1 MANRRRISG
10 RALLT
15 LLLTQSLGM
24 AAYAE
29 DEVDPN
35 GPDPLALEEI
45 VVTANKREESIQEVP
60 MSVTAFTSEFFKN
73 AGVTNLTG
81 LEEYTPSLKITPG
94 TDSNSTSIRIRGIG
108 SVGTNAGI
116 DPSVG
121 IFIDGV
127 YQGRAGMSIGDL
139 IDIQRVEILRGP
151 QGTLYGKNTAAG
163 AISIITMAPSPDVQE
178 STVETTYNSDQRAEV
193 HAMTNIPLGDSG
205 NAMRLTGYGIDGDHL
220 YENTYTGEGVND
232 ANKWGVK
239 SRTLF
244 DTGAKSDDDGF
255 GEFLLTLDYNKEDTD
270 CCALAVIQYQGLSTL
285 NAPGTNTPSAQLS
298 QQLGLATSGPNAG
311 KPILQWTS
319 FEDTARPNSNPN
331 LPLVGAP
338 PRNDPFGNDYW
349 FDADIH
355 NKVEVGG
362 TALEWN
368 KDIANDDVLTFIN
381 AWRKYKSDSAYDGDF
396 TAYDA
401 VTGSTVIDYDQ
412 YSSELRLT
420 SPGGATLDYQGGLY
434 YFYSNMDSVGTF
446 HQSPTLVK
454 NLGIAP
460 FFPDPAHPGDPNYN
474 SATLNTDD
482 NTFTTTSYAAFGQL
496 VWNISEKFS
505 TTLGLRYTL
514 EQKTRNGSQL
524 TSPKSILDI
533 PPVAG
538 PDVYYDDTRSDD
550 DISPTLIARYFVK
563 PELMTYASISRGFK
577 SGGFNQRRTIASQ
590 NGEFEPETATNYELG
605 WKGST
610 EDRRLQLNGTFYLVN
625 YDDFQAQAFDGS
637 SITVTNAGSLQSYGA
652 ELELTFVPIADVIA
666 GSAVGYNKAEYK
678 EFDNGQCTVDQQFY
692 KYYVVDGAQSGSPA
706 LAPQCLQDLAGQP
719 LDNAPEWTVSSYV
732 QYDHDLPAGL
742 VGTVRLEHSYIDSF
756 FLDQALDPVL
766 TNDAVN
772 LINLRFTVSDA
783 DDTWEAAIWGRN
795 LLDEEYYA
803 FGINIP
809 VLGGYAGV
817 TAPEAVYG
825 VTVRFNF

>member
-1 MANRRRISG
+1 MANRRLISG
-10 RALLT
+10 LVLLVP
-15 LLLTQSLGM
+15 LLAQSM
-24 AAYAE
+24 AMAVYAK

-60 MSVTAFTSEFFKN
+60 MSVTAFTSEFFKD
-73 AGVTNLTG
+73 AGVTNLQG
-81 LEEYTPSLKITPG
+81 LEQYTPSLKITPG

-121 IFIDGV
+121 MFIDGV

-139 IDIQRVEILRGP
+139 IDIERVEILRGP

-163 AISIITMAPSPDVQE
+163 AISIITMAPSPDAFE
-178 STVETTYNSDQRAEV
+178 STVESTYNSDERLELRGMV
-193 HAMTNIPLGDSG
+193 NVPFGDTG
-205 NAMRLTGYGIDGDHL
+205 NAMRLTGYGTKGDHL
-220 YENTYTGEGVND
+220 YENSYTGEGLND

-244 DTGAKSDDDGF
+244 DTSTSDDDGF
-255 GEFLLTLDYNKEDTD
+255 GEFLLTLDYSKEDTD
-270 CCALAVIQYQGLSTL
+270 CCALAVIEYEGLSTL
-285 NAPGTNTPSAQLS
+285 NTPSTNTPTAQLS
-298 QQLGLATSGPNAG
+298 QQLGLNALG
-311 KPILQWTS
+311 QPILQWVS
-319 FEDTARPNSNPN
+319 FEDTARPNSDPN
-331 LPLVGAP
+331 LPLVGSP
-338 PRNDPFGNDYW
+338 PKADPFGDDYW
-349 FDADIH
+349 IDEEIF

-368 KDIANDDVLTFIN
+368 KDVAYDNTLTFIN
-381 AWRKYKSDSAYDGDF
+381 AWRTYTSDSAYDGDF

-401 VTGSTVIDYDQ
+401 VAGSTDIQFDQ

-434 YFYSNMDSVGTF
+434 YFYSELDSVGTF
-446 HQSPTLVK
+446 TQSVDLVEA
-454 NLGIAP
+454 LGID
-460 FFPDPAHPGDPNYN
+460 FLFPDG
-474 SATLNTDD
+474 TLNTDT
-482 NTFTTTSYAAFGQL
+482 NNFTTTSYAAFGQL
-496 VWNISEKFS
+496 VWNINDQFS

-514 EQKTRNGSQL
+514 EEKDRKGSQI
-524 TSPKSILDI
+524 TSPESLLDI

-538 PDVYYDDTRSDD
+538 PDIFYDEGRSDD

-563 PELMTYASISRGFK
+563 PEIMTYASISRGFK
-577 SGGFNQRRTIASQ
+577 SGGFNQRRELEGK

-637 SITVTNAGSLQSYGA
+637 SITVTNAGSLESYGS
-652 ELELTFVPIADVIA
+652 ELELTYVPIANVVTGTAI
-666 GSAVGYNKAEYK
+666 GYNVAEYK
-678 EFDNGQCTVDQQFY
+678 EFDNGQCTVEQTFY
-692 KYYVVDGAQSGSPA
+692 DYYVTQGAQFGSPGA
-706 LAPQCLQDLAGQP
+706 ASVCTQDLAGES
-719 LDNAPEWTVSSYV
+719 LDNAPEWTVSSFV
-732 QYDHDLPAGL
+732 QYDRDLTADL
-742 VGTVRLEHSYIDSF
+742 VGIVRLEHSYIDSF
-756 FLDQALDPVL
+756 FLDQDLDANLENPS
-766 TNDAVN
+766 VN
-772 LINLRFTVSDA
+772 LINLRLTLSNMEN
-783 DDTWEAAIWGRN
+783 TWEAALWGRN

-803 FGINIP
+803 FGLDIP

-817 TAPEAVYG
+817 VAPGAVYG
-825 VTVRFNF
+825 ITVRFNH

>member
-1 MANRRRISG
+1 MPAVADKHKILLVTFMVNRRFISG
-10 RALLT
+10 LVLLAP
-15 LLLTQSLGM
+15 LMGM
-24 AAYAE
+24 TAYAA

-60 MSVTAFTSEFFKN
+60 MSVTAFGSEFFKDS
-73 AGVTNLTG
+73 GVTNLTG
-81 LEEYTPSLKITPG
+81 LEQYTPSLKITPG

-139 IDIQRVEILRGP
+139 IDIERVEILRGP

-163 AISIITMAPSPDVQE
+163 AISIITMAPSPDALE
-178 STVETTYNSDQRAEV
+178 STVETTYNSDERAEV
-193 HAMTNIPLGDSG
+193 HAMVNVPFGDTG
-205 NAMRLTGYGIDGDHL
+205 NAMRLSGYGIDGDHL
-220 YENTYTGEGVND
+220 YENSYTGEGINN
-232 ANKWGVK
+232 ASKWGVK

-244 DTGAKSDDDGF
+244 DTGATSDDDGF

-270 CCALAVIQYQGLSTL
+270 CCALAAIQYEGLSTL
-285 NAPGTNTPSAQLS
+285 NTPGTNNPSAQLQ
-298 QQLGLATSGPNAG
+298 QQLGKNAQG
-311 KPILQWTS
+311 NDIMTFVS
-319 FEDTARPNSNPN
+319 FEDTARTNPNDPNSR
-331 LPLVGAP
+331 LVGAP
-338 PRNDPFGNDYW
+338 PKNDPFGDDYW
-349 FDADIH
+349 FDAETY

-368 KDIANDDVLTFIN
+368 KDVANDNVLTFIN
-381 AWRKYKSDSAYDGDF
+381 AWRTYTSDSAYDGDF

-401 VTGSTVIDYDQ
+401 VTGTTDIDFDQ

-434 YFYSNMDSVGTF
+434 YFYSNLDSVGTF
-446 HQSPTLVK
+446 HQSEQLVK
-454 NLGIAP
+454 NLGISGI
-460 FFPDPAHPGDPNYN
+460 FDGDDG
-474 SATLNTDD
+474 TVNTDD

-496 VWNISEKFS
+496 VWNINDKFS
-505 TTLGLRYTL
+505 TTLGLRFTN
-514 EQKTRNGSQL
+514 EGKTRKGSQL

-538 PDVYYDDTRSDD
+538 PDIYYDDSRSDSD
-550 DISPTLIARYFVK
+550 FSPTLIARYFVT
-563 PELMTYASISRGFK
+563 PEIMTYSSISRGFK
-577 SGGFNQRRTIASQ
+577 SGGFNQRRSIASQ

-610 EDRRLQLNGTFYLVN
+610 EDRRLQLNGTLYLVN

-637 SITVTNAGSLQSYGA
+637 SITVTNAGSLQSYGS
-652 ELELTFVPIADVIA
+652 ELELTYVPILNMVA
-666 GSAVGYNKAEYK
+666 GTAIGYNKAEYK
-678 EFDNGQCTVDQQFY
+678 EFDNGQCTVGQSFNQFY
-692 KYYVVDGAQSGSPA
+692 NVNGGQSPA
-706 LAPQCLQDLAGQP
+706 SPGVSLCVQDLAGET
-719 LDNAPEWTVSSYV
+719 LDNAPEWTVSSFV
-732 QYDHDLPAGL
+732 QYDTDLTENL
-742 VGTVRLEHSYIDSF
+742 VGIARLEHSYIDSF
-756 FLDQALDPVL
+756 FLDQALDPIL
-766 TNDAVN
+766 SNDAVN
-772 LINLRFTVSDA
+772 LVNLRFTVTNA
-783 DDTWEAAIWGRN
+783 DNTWEAALWGRN
-795 LLDEEYYA
+795 LLNEEYYA

-825 VTVRFNF
+825 ITVRFNH